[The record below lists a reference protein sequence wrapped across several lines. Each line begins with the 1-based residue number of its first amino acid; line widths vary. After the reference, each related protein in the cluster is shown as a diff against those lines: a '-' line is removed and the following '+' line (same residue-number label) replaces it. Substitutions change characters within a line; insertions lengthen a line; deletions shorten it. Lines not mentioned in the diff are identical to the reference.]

1 MSECKILKK
10 RKKSILTPYFCN
22 PIRKPVLRPTNKK
35 EKEKITKSSVKK
47 ARGIF
52 AYLRPYAGMYLI
64 GWMFLVLSSAIGLI
78 FPYLMGKLLGGTEIS
93 NTSDA
98 VKLINLDNING
109 VAVALF
115 VLFAFQ
121 ALFSF
126 FRVVIFTNV
135 TENALRDLRN
145 DAFGKL
151 IYMPMDFFNRNKVG
165 ELTSR
170 ISSDITQI
178 QDTLKTTIAEFFRQV
193 VIIIGSIAFLFFISW
208 KLALIMLGTVPVM
221 ALIAVFFGRF
231 IRKLSKQAQDF
242 SAESNSIIEE
252 ALTGIS
258 NVKSFTNEIF
268 LLSKYKKS
276 SQEIRDLNVK
286 SGIWRGIFVSFIIF
300 CLFGA
305 IVFIIWQGLLMTM
318 GTNPEL
324 NSEGFFQFIMF
335 TMMMG
340 ASVGSVPELYAGIQK
355 AIGATENLMNIIHE
369 YTELESHHG
378 SKTPQLSGKIAFENV
393 NFSYPQRKDIEV
405 LKDISFTAESGE
417 TIALVGSSGSGKS
430 TIASLILS
438 YYEANKGVILFDNVS
453 AGEIELEH
461 LRKQMAIVPQDVI
474 LFSGSI
480 RENILF
486 GQPDSSEEEIIEA
499 AKKANAWEFI
509 EKFPNGLD
517 TEVGDRGIQLSGG
530 QKQRIAIARA
540 IIKDPKILI
549 LDEATSALDSESEKL
564 VQSALDNLMKGRTS
578 IVIAHRLS
586 TIREADKILVIK
598 NGEITEAGSHDSLI
612 AAKGDYANLVQL
624 QSMDLIG

>member
-10 RKKSILTPYFCN
+10 RKKSILTPYFCI
-22 PIRKPVLRPTNKK
+22 PIRKPVLSPTNKK
-35 EKEKITKSSVKK
+35 EKEKITKSSIEK

-52 AYLRPYAGMYLI
+52 AYLRPYSGMYLI
-64 GWMFLVLSSAIGLI
+64 GWMFLALSSAIGLI
-78 FPYLMGKLLGGTEIS
+78 FPYLMGKLLGGSEIS
-93 NTSDA
+93 DSSDA

-109 VAVALF
+109 VAFALF

-145 DAFGKL
+145 DALSKL

-178 QDTLKTTIAEFFRQV
+178 QDTLKTTIAEFFRQLV
-193 VIIIGSIAFLFFISW
+193 VIIGSIAFLFFISW

-242 SAESNSIIEE
+242 SAQSNSIIEE

-268 LLSKYKKS
+268 LINKYKNS

-305 IVFIIWQGLLMTM
+305 IVFIIWRGLLMTL

-324 NSEGFFQFIMF
+324 NTEGFFQFIMF

-355 AIGATENLMNIIHE
+355 AIGATENLMSIIHE
-369 YTELESHHG
+369 DTELKSHHG
-378 SKTPQLSGKIAFENV
+378 SKTPPLSGKIAFENV

-405 LKDISFTAESGE
+405 LKDISFSVESGE
-417 TIALVGSSGSGKS
+417 TIALIGSSGSGKS

-438 YYEANKGVILFDNVS
+438 YYEVNEGNIFFDNVP
-453 AGEIELEH
+453 AGEIVLEH

-480 RENILF
+480 RDNILF
-486 GQPDSSEEEIIEA
+486 GQPDSNEEEIIEA

-598 NGEITEAGSHDSLI
+598 NGEISEAGSHDSLI
-612 AAKGDYANLVQL
+612 ASKGDYANLVQL

>member
-1 MSECKILKK
+1 
-10 RKKSILTPYFCN
+10 
-22 PIRKPVLRPTNKK
+22 VLRPTNKK
-35 EKEKITKSSVKK
+35 EKVKINKTSVKK

-52 AYLRPYAGMYLI
+52 TYMQPYMGMYLI
-64 GWMFLVLSSAIGLI
+64 GWFCLIVSSAIGLL
-78 FPYLMGKLLGGTEIS
+78 FPYLMGKLLGSNEVDSSVDAIS
-93 NTSDA
+93 
-98 VKLINLDNING
+98 LINLDNING
-109 VAVALF
+109 VATALF
-115 VLFAFQ
+115 IMFGVQ
-121 ALFSF
+121 AVFSF
-126 FRVVIFTNV
+126 LRVVIFTNV

-145 DAFGKL
+145 ESFEKL
-151 IYMPMDFFNRNKVG
+151 VYMPMDFFNKNKVG

-170 ISSDITQI
+170 ISSDISQI

-208 KLALIMLGTVPVM
+208 KLALIMLATVPVM

-231 IRKLSKQAQDF
+231 IRKLSKEAQNF

-268 LLSKYKKS
+268 LSSKYKKS

-305 IVFIIWQGLLMTM
+305 IVFIIWRGLLMTL

-324 NSEGFFQFIMF
+324 SSEGFFQFIMF

-369 YTELESHHG
+369 QTEKDVHHG
-378 SKTPQLSGKIAFENV
+378 TKQPEIKGDIAFENV
-393 NFSYPQRKDIEV
+393 GFSYPQRKDVRV
-405 LKDISFTAESGE
+405 LKNISFTAKAGE

-430 TIASLILS
+430 TIASLVLGFYPTEEGS
-438 YYEANKGVILFDNVS
+438 ILFN
-453 AGEIELEH
+453 EISSEEIDLEH
-461 LRKQMAIVPQDVI
+461 LRSNMAIVPQDVI

-480 RENILF
+480 KENILF
-486 GQPDSSEEEIIEA
+486 GKPDSTEEEVIQA

-509 EKFPNGLD
+509 EKFPGGLE

-564 VQSALDNLMKGRTS
+564 VQNALDNLMMNRTS

-598 NGEITEAGSHDSLI
+598 NGEISESGSHDQLI
-612 AAKGDYANLVQL
+612 AEKGDYANLVQL
-624 QSMDLIG
+624 QSMDLIS